1 MAAHDVGSGSHEEV
15 QHLSR
20 KHRNVRVLP
29 VKRVDKQH
37 EALSHQRELGPI
49 RAQKHNPL
57 LRQDTAD
64 HLQTHAK
71 LLANADICKHIL
83 SFSYFGS
90 YYHQYFK
97 VKQQSSMH
105 IEYFTRII
113 FAP

>member
-29 VKRVDKQH
+29 VQRVDEQH
-37 EALSHQRELGPI
+37 EALSHQRELGPV
-49 RAQKHNPL
+49 RAEAHNPL

-71 LLANADICKHIL
+71 LLANADICRHIL
-83 SFSYFGS
+83 SFFSDGTTYW
-90 YYHQYFK
+90 
-97 VKQQSSMH
+97 
-105 IEYFTRII
+105 
-113 FAP
+113 